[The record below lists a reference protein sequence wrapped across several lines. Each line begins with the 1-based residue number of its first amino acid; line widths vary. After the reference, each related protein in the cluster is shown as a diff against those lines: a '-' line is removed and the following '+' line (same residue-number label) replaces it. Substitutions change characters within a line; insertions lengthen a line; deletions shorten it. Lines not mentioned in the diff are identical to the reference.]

1 MRKVSCCVIL
11 TMVSGLSPHV
21 QNEHVLRVSRRS
33 AFKEIVAGIS
43 TSVVAANTI
52 LSPQTALAE
61 DTVAAKLQRIY
72 DAGSSTY
79 DKLYSDSLVSKAL
92 DFPSLRSSLLS
103 KAHGDVLEIGVGT
116 GLNLPHYPSKE
127 QSRISSYTAVDI
139 SPKMMEQAKTKI
151 AAGVPSVASSLEK
164 LNQAG
169 KVEFRSG
176 DVNNLS
182 DIFDDARKFDCVIDT
197 FSLCVFPQPVKAL
210 QQTRTVLKPGGKVLL
225 LEHQESML
233 GRALDP
239 TRGIADVIG
248 TCRYND
254 DVLGL
259 LKAAGFTRIESTKG
273 YAGGF
278 LLEVVAS

>member
-52 LSPQTALAE
+52 LSPQPALAE
-61 DTVAAKLQRIY
+61 ETVADKLQQIY
-72 DAGSSTY
+72 DDGSSTY

-103 KAHGDVLEIGVGT
+103 KAHDDVLEIGVGT

-151 AAGVPSVASSLEK
+151 AAGVPSVASSLDI

-176 DVNNLS
+176 DVNNVS
-182 DIFDDARKFDCVIDT
+182 DTFDARKFDCIIDT
-197 FSLCVFPQPVKAL
+197 FSLCVFPEPVKAL
-210 QQTRTVLKPGGKVLL
+210 QQVRKVLKPGGKVLL
-225 LEHQESML
+225 LEHQDSFL
-233 GRALDP
+233 GKALDP

-259 LKAAGFTRIESTKG
+259 LKSAGFTRIESTKN